1 VLDSNF
7 IRIVKDTYNLPMII
21 LKDWDDI
28 AITELIYK
36 DFDNSILDLQFIKK
50 ELRSKYVD
58 IKIQPSS

>member
-1 VLDSNF
+1 MSKGV
-7 IRIVKDTYNLPMII
+7 
-21 LKDWDDI
+21 KDWDDI

-50 ELRSKYVD
+50 ELRSEYVD